1 MVNVHSPIRQPLL
14 STPGQHYP
22 VRRSSTTKSTTSTA
36 PATSGS
42 AGAGSGDTAAA
53 DFRAIFSGKPAPADT
68 PPPPPPPPPTAQSV
82 FGDNPWIANPGGSA
96 PNGVTYG
103 YNPQYFAT
111 RATADKV
118 AQMVGGRVV
127 ETNAITPY
135 GPFQQNQPN
144 EMVQLPNGRLLNA
157 GIIASLYDH
166 GYSQQY
172 VNTLI
177 ANEMNGPTG

>member
-22 VRRSSTTKSTTSTA
+22 VRRSSTTKSTTSTT
-36 PATSGS
+36 PAASGS
-42 AGAGSGDTAAA
+42 TGDGSGDTSAA
-53 DFRAIFSGKPAPADT
+53 DFRAIFSGKPAPVDT
-68 PPPPPPPPPTAQSV
+68 TPAPLPPPTAQSV
-82 FGDNPWIANPGGSA
+82 FGANPWIANPGGSA

-103 YNPQYFAT
+103 YNPDYFAT
-111 RATADKV
+111 RATAEKV
-118 AQMVGGRVV
+118 AQMVGGKVV

-135 GPFQQNQPN
+135 GPFVQNQPN

-157 GIIASLYDH
+157 GIIASLYNH

-172 VNTLI
+172 INTLI
-177 ANEMNGPTG
+177 ANEVNDSTT